1 VLPIEDRILAAN
13 RPNTALPTPHRDSPE
28 RIAWAK
34 AKLGAAQTARINGR
48 PDWKVSGDRETLSDE
63 KIAALTGGS
72 KTSEDS
78 RNRYPAQQRPRRAAA
93 GSQPLSVMQLK
104 AKAARARRDCA

>member
-13 RPNTALPTPHRDSPE
+13 RPVTVLAKPHRDSPE

-48 PDWKVSGDRETLSDE
+48 PDWMISGNRETLSQE
-63 KIAALTGGS
+63 KIDELLEDTQTS
-72 KTSEDS
+72 KDS
-78 RNRYPAQQRPRRAAA
+78 RSSYPGPRRAAA
-93 GSQPLSVMQLK
+93 GSQLLSVMQLK
-104 AKAARARRDCA
+104 AKAARARRDRA